1 MKEIYKPETVVQK
14 LGYLVEECGEVLS
27 AVGKSIRWGLNSVNP
42 EIPVEKQETNSD
54 WIKRELKDL
63 KRAIRLVEEELFYL
77 DLREI

>member
-1 MKEIYKPETVVQK
+1 MKEIYKPETVEQK

-42 EIPVEKQETNSD
+42 EIPIEEQETNSD

-63 KRAIRLVEEELFYL
+63 KRAIRLVEEEL
-77 DLREI
+77 